1 VKDISQVKNIQDD
14 PQIQAQMSAEIKGD
28 LIAVIPNLRAFAVSL
43 CGNPDRADDLVQET
57 LVKAWS
63 NLDSFVPGTNLPA
76 WLFTILRNIYYSE
89 YRKRRREVADSDG
102 AIAARLATAPSQN
115 SHMDLLDFHAALQ
128 QLPNDQREAL
138 ILIGASGLSYEE
150 AAGICGCAVGTMKSR
165 VNRAR
170 NRLAELLSIHSG
182 HEFGQSEDWEA
193 VDPAFIGQRFSRTG
207 SD

>member
-1 VKDISQVKNIQDD
+1 MTVSQQLRT
-14 PQIQAQMSAEIKGD
+14 D
-28 LIAVIPNLRAFAVSL
+28 LIGAIPNLRAFAVSL

-63 NLDSFVPGTNLPA
+63 NLSSFAEGTNLAA

-89 YRKRRREVADSDG
+89 DRNRRREVADSDG
-102 AIAARLATAPSQN
+102 AIAARLATAPAQSG
-115 SHMDLLDFHAALQ
+115 HMDFLDFSGALQ
-128 QLPNDQREAL
+128 KLPADQREAL

-150 AAGICGCAVGTMKSR
+150 AAGVCNCAVGTMKSR

-170 NRLAELLSIHSG
+170 NRLVELLAIVSSSDYAAGADWQSG
-182 HEFGQSEDWEA
+182 IDSL
-193 VDPAFIGQRFSRTG
+193 IMGQRFSRTG

>member
-1 VKDISQVKNIQDD
+1 MTVSQQLRT
-14 PQIQAQMSAEIKGD
+14 D
-28 LIAVIPNLRAFAVSL
+28 LIGAIPNLRAFAVSL

-63 NLDSFVPGTNLPA
+63 NLSSFAEGTNLAA

-102 AIAARLATAPSQN
+102 AIAARLATAPAQSG
-115 SHMDLLDFHAALQ
+115 HMDFLDFSCALQ
-128 QLPNDQREAL
+128 KLPADQREAL

-150 AAGICGCAVGTMKSR
+150 AAGVCNCAVGTMKSR

-170 NRLAELLSIHSG
+170 NRLVELLAIVSSSDYAAGADWQSG
-182 HEFGQSEDWEA
+182 IDSL
-193 VDPAFIGQRFSRTG
+193 IMGQRFSRTG